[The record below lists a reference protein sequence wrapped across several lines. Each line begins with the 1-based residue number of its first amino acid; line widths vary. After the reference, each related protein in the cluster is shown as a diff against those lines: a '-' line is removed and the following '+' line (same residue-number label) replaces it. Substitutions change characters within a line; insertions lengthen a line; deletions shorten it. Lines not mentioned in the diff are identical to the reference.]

1 MTNLDL
7 VSRRAVLAPRMR
19 RTALLVVLLGVGL
32 AGCFSVD
39 GTLQSD
45 GSGRFRLTYFL
56 KRHATFADETRRL
69 TSDHV
74 KVDSVRG
81 IGNLQAI
88 AEIRF
93 DDVTKLASA
102 EAFRNVDVTRARD
115 GGAEWLRLVVRN
127 PYDASLREALAKG
140 AREKPEIEGP
150 RVTLALPGAVLEA
163 NRNAQVDGTQ
173 VTWRVPLVDYAQAD
187 QLEFTVR
194 YASPAR

>member
-1 MTNLDL
+1 M
-7 VSRRAVLAPRMR
+7 
-19 RTALLVVLLGVGL
+19 
-32 AGCFSVD
+32 
-39 GTLQSD
+39 
-45 GSGRFRLTYFL
+45 
-56 KRHATFADETRRL
+56 
-69 TSDHV
+69 
-74 KVDSVRG
+74 
-81 IGNLQAI
+81 
-88 AEIRF
+88 
-93 DDVTKLASA
+93 TKLASA

-194 YASPAR
+194 YALPAR